1 MRRRV
6 EDLHGL
12 DVLTAVRF
20 ARTRVREAYEN
31 GYDELELLHGAAD
44 VGRPVA
50 DGRGRIKWE
59 LRGLLDRGE
68 LDGWCR
74 REDCWPRASSLVV
87 ALRRNPRPRREAWS
101 APPRAAHGR
110 PYP

>member
-1 MRRRV
+1 VRRRV

-31 GYDELELLHGAAD
+31 GYDEIELLHGAAD
-44 VGRPVA
+44 VLEPVA
-50 DGRGRIKWE
+50 NGRGRIKWE
-59 LRGLLDRGE
+59 LRRLLERGE
-68 LDGWCR
+68 LDRWSR
-74 REDCWPRASSLVV
+74 REDSWPRASSLVV
-87 ALRRNPRPRREAWS
+87 ALKRNPRPRREAWT

-110 PYP
+110 RD

>member
-20 ARTRVREAYEN
+20 AVTRVREAYEN
-31 GYDELELLHGAAD
+31 GYDEIELLHGAAD
-44 VGRPVA
+44 VREPVA

-59 LRGLLDRGE
+59 LRRLLEQGD
-68 LDGWCR
+68 LDQWSR
-74 REDCWPRASSLVV
+74 REDSWPRASSLVV
-87 ALRRNPRPRREAWS
+87 ALRRNPRPRRESWS
-101 APPRAAHGR
+101 TAPPRAHSR
-110 PYP
+110 